1 MRKSRPDLLNELFLR
16 RLLKRGSLIMTGSI
30 IQGFAMGVYLFP
42 HSIPS
47 GGGAGLAVLLNYW
60 LHTPI
65 SIGLWL
71 SNFFFLISS
80 VHYLGKVS
88 AFGTIFTITVTS
100 VSVNVFQVY
109 FISPFS
115 SVWIDLLVGSIILGC
130 GVSIL
135 LKQRV
140 SNGGIGFAALA
151 IAKYKKIEPA
161 IILFWMNGII
171 IIITSYVI
179 DWIIII
185 QAIICQWI
193 STRIVSWL
201 YSASHPKK
209 HVYTIAWRK
218 KN

>member
-1 MRKSRPDLLNELFLR
+1 MI
-16 RLLKRGSLIMTGSI
+16 GSVV
-30 IQGFAMGVYLFP
+30 QGFAMGVFLFP

-47 GGGAGLAVLLNYW
+47 GGGAGLAVLFNHL
-60 LHTPI
+60 LHVPI

-71 SNFFFLISS
+71 TNFLFLISS
-80 VHYLGKVS
+80 VHYLGKIS

-100 VSVNVFQVY
+100 VSVNFFEQ
-109 FISPFS
+109 FIVSPFDS
-115 SVWIDLLVGSIILGC
+115 LWIDLLFGAVILGT

-151 IAKYKKIEPA
+151 IAKSKNVDPA
-161 IILFWMNGII
+161 KILFWLNGSII
-171 IIITSYVI
+171 VVTAYVI
-179 DWIIII
+179 DWMIIV

-201 YSASHPKK
+201 YSASLPPKPSYK
-209 HVYTIAWRK
+209 PAWRNK
-218 KN
+218 KD